1 MFSPAEDPEDV
12 VIDFYFTRVYD
23 QSAIEAINDVTE
35 KYRALGKTVHLQH
48 LSEECR
54 QLLDRARDL
63 VEVNV
68 SEDPHYHVATERL
81 G

>member
-1 MFSPAEDPEDV
+1 MAFSLIAE
-12 VIDFYFTRVYD
+12 R
-23 QSAIEAINDVTE
+23 
-35 KYRALGKTVHLQH
+35 YRKADKRLNLTH

-54 QLLDRARDL
+54 QLLDKAQQF

-68 SEDPHYHVATERL
+68 SEDPHYHVSTDRL